1 MNRPLPHASTALTAP
16 LEQPLETGADLAA
29 WKRLGRSIGLT
40 LLVFLG
46 AWLLWSMIAPLSGA
60 IVAQGVVKTELNS
73 KTIQHQEGGIVRA
86 ILVREGERVKTGQA
100 LVEIGD
106 VRTNATNSILL
117 DKLASE
123 KTRRARLQAEMIMA
137 AQFNQPKVLGDSQ
150 KAAEYLARE
159 SAIFNAQR
167 RTLSQQVDV
176 LESQI
181 QEAERQIKALEAQI
195 ASTEESLKSAREE
208 LEINKNLVKE
218 GFIQR
223 THILAL
229 ERAVNDYASNQN
241 EYRSNLAQTRQR
253 IDDYRLRIVQTRNQ
267 YQQQAAA
274 DLKEAVAKIDEA
286 EEQLRSSQDQVARQ
300 VVRSPV
306 DGVVMSLKVSAPGM
320 AIGPREPILDIVPLN
335 EQLLIEAHINP
346 DDIDH
351 VHAGDAAEI
360 RLTAYEYRKMP
371 LLIGKVTTVSADRI
385 SDQRTGQSW
394 YIVLVEVDATR
405 LADIPGAQMQTG
417 MAAEVF
423 VTTPARS
430 LFEYMI
436 KPLTNFAS
444 RGMREP

>member
-1 MNRPLPHASTALTAP
+1 MSRPSNRASTALTAS
-16 LEQPLETGADLAA
+16 LEQPLTPGADLVA
-29 WKRLGRSIGLT
+29 WKRQGWRISLT
-40 LLVFLG
+40 LLLFLS
-46 AWLLWSMIAPLSGA
+46 AWLLWSALAPISGA
-60 IVAQGVVKTELNS
+60 IVAQGVVKTELNR
-73 KTIQHQEGGIVRA
+73 KTIQHQEGGIVRV
-86 ILVREGERVKTGQA
+86 ILVREGEQVKAGQA

-106 VRTNATNSILL
+106 VRTDATNSILL

-123 KTRRARLQAEMIMA
+123 KIRRARLQAEMIIA
-137 AQFNQPKVLGDSQ
+137 ANFTAPEVPGEAQ

-159 SAIFNAQR
+159 RAIFTAQR
-167 RTLSQQVDV
+167 RTLNQQVDV
-176 LESQI
+176 LQAQI
-181 QEAERQIKALEAQI
+181 QETEWQIKALQAQI

-208 LEINKNLVKE
+208 LEINQKLIKE

-229 ERAVNDYASNQN
+229 ERAVTDYASNRN
-241 EYRSNLAQTRQR
+241 EYRSNLAQARQR

-286 EEQLRSSQDQVARQ
+286 EEQLRSSKDQVERQ

-320 AIGPREPILDIVPLN
+320 AIGPREPILEIVPLK
-335 EQLLIEAHINP
+335 ERLLIEAKINP

-351 VHAGDAAEI
+351 VHIGDDAEV
-360 RLTAYEYRKMP
+360 RLTAYEYRKTP
-371 LLIGKVTTVSADRI
+371 LLLGKVRTVSADRI
-385 SDQRTGQSW
+385 TDQRTGQSW
-394 YIVLVEVDATR
+394 YSVLVEVNTGK
-405 LADIPGAQMQTG
+405 LTDIPGVSMQTG
-417 MAAEVF
+417 MTAEVF

-436 KPLTNFAS
+436 KPLANFAS